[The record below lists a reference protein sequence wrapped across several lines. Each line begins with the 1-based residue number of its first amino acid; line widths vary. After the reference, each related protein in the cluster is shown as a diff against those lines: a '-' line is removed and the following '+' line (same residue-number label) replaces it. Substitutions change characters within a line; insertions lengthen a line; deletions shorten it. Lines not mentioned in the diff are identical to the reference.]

1 MAENMRPPDVARAE
15 EPLNVIEMEVGMF
28 LEEDDGQVAR
38 LHTVLNAVREAR
50 SLVRDLARRSERS
63 EEALDAAHIVCNAV
77 EMGLPMHRIEAAVA
91 AFRKTQVPSSPD
103 ATDDRS
109 TR

>member
-1 MAENMRPPDVARAE
+1 MSAPDVARAE
-15 EPLNVIEMEVGMF
+15 ELLRAMIDEAY
-28 LEEDDGQVAR
+28 DDGVEQRDDHSPELSAAR
-38 LHTVLNAVREAR
+38 DAVL
-50 SLVRDLARRSERS
+50 SLVRDLARRAERS